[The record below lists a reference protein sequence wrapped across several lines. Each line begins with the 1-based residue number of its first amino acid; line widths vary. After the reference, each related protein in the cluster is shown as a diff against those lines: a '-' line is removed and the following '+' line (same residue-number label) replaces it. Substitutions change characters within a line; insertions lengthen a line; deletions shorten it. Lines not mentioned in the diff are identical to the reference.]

1 MNKKA
6 QAGMGI
12 WVIFGMMIGLMAW
25 IAFTQ
30 MIVPLNDETQNARAV
45 TGLDCDNSSIS
56 TGTKGTCVI
65 VDFMGFGYSGAVI
78 VVILGGIVGAI
89 IKKKVDAN

>member
-6 QAGMGI
+6 QAGIGI
-12 WVIFGMMIGLMAW
+12 WVIFGMMIGLMGW

-56 TGTKGTCVI
+56 VGTKGTCVLI
-65 VDFMGFGYSGAVI
+65 DWSLPYFVGVVLAVAF
-78 VVILGGIVGAI
+78 GGIGAFATKRFI
-89 IKKKVDAN
+89 EVK

>member
-30 MIVPLNDETQNARAV
+30 MIGPLTDEAQNARAV
-45 TGLDCDNSSIS
+45 TGLDCDNTSIS
-56 TGTKGTCVI
+56 KGTKGTCVI
-65 VDFMGFGYSGAVI
+65 VDFMGFGYSGAI
-78 VVILGGIVGAI
+78 ITMILGAIVGAI
-89 IKKKVDAN
+89 IKKKTEN